1 MIGQHSGSGCTDQSQ
16 SGSQAT
22 SPSAYPREGR
32 GRSRAGAI
40 THTPF
45 VDDMSATVRL
55 SRAIHRARDSSR
67 VRRQRSA
74 SCAVARRRA
83 RARSMP
89 TPRGTI
95 DRGREGSIVAISRE
109 VLRARERAMGVW
121 ARAMTD
127 GDFCVCVSRA
137 RADEHLG
144 QGGYSARIRGDL
156 SMRSVVGFRIRS
168 RARARFGSRLPAS
181 SCAPRRAWGVRTMRN
196 SV

>member
-1 MIGQHSGSGCTDQSQ
+1 MIGQHSGSGFTDQSP
-16 SGSQAT
+16 SGHESLRL
-22 SPSAYPREGR
+22 SARRSRSFEGR
-32 GRSRAGAI
+32 RHNTHAVRRRHVRHGASLARNPSRARLFAR
-40 THTPF
+40 
-45 VDDMSATVRL
+45 SASAQRLVRDV
-55 SRAIHRARDSSR
+55 RDVERARDR
-67 VRRQRSA
+67 CR
-74 SCAVARRRA
+74 
-83 RARSMP
+83 

>member
-1 MIGQHSGSGCTDQSQ
+1 MIGQHSGSGFTDQSP
-16 SGSQAT
+16 SGHESL
-22 SPSAYPREGR
+22 AYP
-32 GRSRAGAI
+32 GRSRSFEGRRHNTHAVRRRHVRHGASLARN
-40 THTPF
+40 P
-45 VDDMSATVRL
+45 
-55 SRAIHRARDSSR
+55 SRARLFA
-67 VRRQRSA
+67 RSA
-74 SCAVARRRA
+74 SAQRLVRGRATSSA
-83 RARSMP
+83 RAIDANAGL
-89 TPRGTI
+89 GTI

>member
-1 MIGQHSGSGCTDQSQ
+1 VRGR
-16 SGSQAT
+16 AT
-22 SPSAYPREGR
+22 SSA
-32 GRSRAGAI
+32 
-40 THTPF
+40 
-45 VDDMSATVRL
+45 
-55 SRAIHRARDSSR
+55 RAIDAN
-67 VRRQRSA
+67 A
-74 SCAVARRRA
+74 GL
-83 RARSMP
+83 
-89 TPRGTI
+89 GTI
-95 DRGREGSIVAISRE
+95 DRGREGSIVAISRK